1 MTADGTP
8 MPLIGIGSLVTS
20 CLSLPDVYYI
30 LSLTLN
36 LVSVSQLCE
45 SGYLVYFSSSNCYV
59 QDPRSQRLIGTG
71 RRQGGLYVLDH
82 LRIPDVAASSVD
94 LSSFRLSRS
103 SSDFYLWH
111 NRLGH
116 VSASR
121 LQFLASTGALGT
133 LKSHD
138 ISDCNC
144 KLAKFSALPFSK
156 SISFSHTP
164 FNLVHSD
171 VWGPSL
177 VTTKGGVKIS
187 CFIY

>member
-1 MTADGTP
+1 MSPDLSSFVSLSLNSSIEIVTADGTP

-71 RRQGGLYVLDH
+71 RRQGGLYVLDQ
-82 LRIPDVAASSVD
+82 LRIPDVAASSEDAASVD
-94 LSSFRLSRS
+94 LPSVHLSRS

-116 VSASR
+116 VSASFAIFSFYR
-121 LQFLASTGALGT
+121 SIRNIE
-133 LKSHD
+133 KS
-138 ISDCNC
+138 
-144 KLAKFSALPFSK
+144 
-156 SISFSHTP
+156 
-164 FNLVHSD
+164 
-171 VWGPSL
+171 
-177 VTTKGGVKIS
+177 
-187 CFIY
+187 